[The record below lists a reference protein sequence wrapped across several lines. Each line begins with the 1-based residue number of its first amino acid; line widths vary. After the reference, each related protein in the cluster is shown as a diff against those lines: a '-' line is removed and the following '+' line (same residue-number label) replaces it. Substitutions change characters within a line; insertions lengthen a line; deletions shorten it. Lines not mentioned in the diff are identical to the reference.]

1 MPCPTGAVRKRMAE
15 VLATPNGLPRP
26 STLFIAPSVQDSPWS
41 PRMGNWAC
49 QQHPQQENVWN
60 DAILDDTGVLVAHG
74 PPRAHLD
81 LIGIGC
87 VFLLDAVWRVRP
99 RLHVFGHVHE
109 GYGQEVLQYTPLQ
122 AAYER
127 LVIARIGVWELVLC
141 LW

>member
-1 MPCPTGAVRKRMAE
+1 MFGKMQ
-15 VLATPNGLPRP
+15 
-26 STLFIAPSVQDSPWS
+26 S
-41 PRMGNWAC
+41 
-49 QQHPQQENVWN
+49 
-60 DAILDDTGVLVAHG
+60 LDDTDVLVTHG
-74 PPRAHLD
+74 PPRAHLN
-81 LIGIGC
+81 LLGIGC

-141 LW
+141 L